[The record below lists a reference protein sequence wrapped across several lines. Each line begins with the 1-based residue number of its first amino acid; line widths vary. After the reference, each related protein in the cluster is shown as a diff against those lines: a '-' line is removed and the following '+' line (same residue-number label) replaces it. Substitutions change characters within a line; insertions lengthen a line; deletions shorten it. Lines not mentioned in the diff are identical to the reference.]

1 MTKNSSDHPHEPTEG
16 TQDSN
21 QDSGTASKEFT
32 MEELEHIMPDKH
44 HRESFLRLVGQLE
57 DDRAALVTLKG
68 HLVLEEKITAAIEK
82 FVFHSEHLDAA
93 RLTFAHKLAIARS
106 ISLDESGNSMWDLV
120 KAINK
125 VRNTLSHSLKSAR
138 RTDAMNELRSVYT
151 KEMGGKLEN
160 WEKDDEAAMVLSSIS
175 HCLGFLD
182 AFEQEVER
190 FKEAVN
196 MLDRVV
202 NPHRHSAQSTKH
214 NSEKQPE

>member
-1 MTKNSSDHPHEPTEG
+1 MTKNSSDQPHEPKTG

-21 QDSGTASKEFT
+21 QHGGIASQEFT

-57 DDRAALVTLKG
+57 DDRAAVVTLKG
-68 HLVLEEKITAAIEK
+68 HLVLEEKISAAIEK

-93 RLTFAHKLAIARS
+93 RLTFAQKLSIARS

-125 VRNTLSHSLKSAR
+125 VRNTLSHSLKGAR

-151 KEMGGKLEN
+151 KEMRGKLED
-160 WEKDDEAAMVLSSIS
+160 WEKNDEALLVLSSVS

-190 FKEAVN
+190 FKEVVN
-196 MLDRVV
+196 KLDRVV
-202 NPHRHSAQSTKH
+202 NPHRHSAQSTEH
-214 NSEKQPE
+214 NSGKPSE